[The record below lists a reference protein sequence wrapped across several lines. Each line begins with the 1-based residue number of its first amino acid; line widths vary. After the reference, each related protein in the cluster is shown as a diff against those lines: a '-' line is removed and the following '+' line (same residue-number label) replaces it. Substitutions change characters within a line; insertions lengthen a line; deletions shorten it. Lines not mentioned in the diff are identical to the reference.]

1 MILSDQCA
9 WQAPSSNERDWRWLL
24 FQIFIKRVMAAQL
37 QYAAT
42 LEQAKPMFVC
52 YLSFRQ
58 SSSKKRGSSMNFGRV
73 ALVAFVGMVVCYSQA
88 YSAPDITSAVSNE
101 CRWDYHNFC
110 SDYGIGRPLLTYCFR
125 SNGAKLSRG
134 CVNALIAAGD
144 VSKTYVQARRRA
156 HH

>member
-1 MILSDQCA
+1 VAIVLISV
-9 WQAPSSNERDWRWLL
+9 
-24 FQIFIKRVMAAQL
+24 KRVIAAQL

-73 ALVAFVGMVVCYSQA
+73 VPVVFIVMVGFSTQA
-88 YSAPDITSAVSNE
+88 YPGPDITSAVSNE

-110 SDYGIGRPLLTYCFR
+110 SEYGIGSPLLTYCFR
-125 SNGAKLSRG
+125 NNGAKLSRG